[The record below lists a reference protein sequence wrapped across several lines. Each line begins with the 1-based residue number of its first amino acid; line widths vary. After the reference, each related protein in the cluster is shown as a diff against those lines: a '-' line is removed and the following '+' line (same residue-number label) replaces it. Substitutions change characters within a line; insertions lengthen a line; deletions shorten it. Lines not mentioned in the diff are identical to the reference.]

1 MKKTKK
7 CVALTLVVTN
17 ILSGCGIQA
26 VTDTDIPIE
35 LGENNVALQ
44 SGITDKYIE
53 HQNKMPYENGV
64 EDFISLDK
72 DLSGNMHIIS
82 RNEEFVYQDYVMSPN
97 EGEDTVYEK
106 KEISWLHEVAS
117 DYNSWVI
124 DVRVDAAG
132 NEVACVGTADGKWM
146 IANDENRNM
155 IDDCPGGIAITADN
169 HVILPYNVKGSVVDW
184 DGEVIYD
191 FEKGISPSTVSQE
204 TDTYQTYIACKN
216 NQADAVVVYDY
227 VEKTKVAE
235 IPYTFNPDEDV
246 IIRFDEQSN
255 IYIADGAGIHRA
267 NMTDAS
273 FITLVDSMTSTLGMT
288 STIVAA
294 MEIDSVGNIWCV
306 AKDYNTDK
314 TDLYCYSCTKIE
326 GNKENLTL
334 YTMKESDWLKKL
346 VIDFQNTYPQYTVNM
361 VIDNEK
367 TMTTQDKLRNLNAQL
382 LSGSGPDIIML
393 DGLPIDS
400 YIEKGVLTDI
410 SECVENS
417 DVLEGIK
424 NNVKTDSGIYAIAT
438 RMGIIALLDKQGES
452 KKFESIETLLQAL
465 QKKEIYLSA
474 VEADALAELLS
485 VIYYDELFTTDGNL
499 DESKLVSL
507 VEVMKLMK
515 ENGYVEEIDE
525 FAQAFMEENGARFGL
540 TCLPVF
546 SWNASMSYDLIVNQA
561 NVAVEEC
568 CHIPMGV
575 LGIVSKMDIKMSIC
589 KNMYLPYGQL
599 GVNSASNNMEAAKQ
613 FISFALSED
622 EQSYY
627 VEDGIPVTYTGLE
640 ALTKVKKLNTEM
652 GFTLSDG
659 SELNIKWPK
668 ELEISSFTELCKK
681 VDKAQ
686 QMENV
691 IVEMIKIQCQNYLTG
706 EASDNEI
713 IENIKNQTKTYIEEQ
728 K

>member
-53 HQNKMPYENGV
+53 HQKKMPYENGV

-288 STIVAA
+288 STIVSA
-294 MEIDSVGNIWCV
+294 MEIDSAGNIWCV

-452 KKFESIETLLQAL
+452 KKLESIEALLQAL
-465 QKKEIYLSA
+465 QKKEVYLSA

-507 VEVMKLMK
+507 VEVMKFMK

-525 FAQAFMEENGARFGL
+525 FAQAFMDENGARFGL

-546 SWNASMSYDLIVNQA
+546 NWNASMSYDLVVNQA

-568 CHIPMGV
+568 SCIPMGV

-599 GVNSASNNMEAAKQ
+599 GVNSASNNMEAAKK
-613 FISFALSED
+613 FVSFALSEE

-640 ALTKVKKLNTEM
+640 ALTKVKKSNTEM
-652 GFTLSDG
+652 GFTLPDG
-659 SELNIKWPK
+659 NELNIKWPK
-668 ELEISSFTELCKK
+668 ESEISNFTELCKK
-681 VDKAQ
+681 VDKTQ

-691 IVEMIKIQCQNYLTG
+691 IVEMIRIQCQNYLTG